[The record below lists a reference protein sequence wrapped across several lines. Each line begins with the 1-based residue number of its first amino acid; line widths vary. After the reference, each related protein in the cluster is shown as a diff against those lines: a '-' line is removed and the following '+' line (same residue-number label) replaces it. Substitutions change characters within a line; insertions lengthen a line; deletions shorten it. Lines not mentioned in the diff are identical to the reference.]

1 MLPFCAPPARIYFP
15 PNHCGDGTASNAQ
28 RLCHAVTI
36 ILERASCDELSS
48 HRFLGH
54 LIERIGLAGDLRGE
68 RIYGAAKKHMRR
80 IGSHSG
86 LWQDPQQISAAILAL
101 GSKARRHS
109 PPMPFTYVE
118 VGVFTAWTTA
128 IISAYL
134 TRTGAGAPF
143 SGLAVDVKVSNI
155 ASSVPCPSQTPQ
167 PLLYPAA
174 FGFRTAHTRCCFSL
188 SCLHP
193 PHISRSCR
201 SHPLSLQTL
210 DLLTRLNVT
219 FLGRNTFDKRIR
231 NGGCGHK
238 LQRGHRLLLPLSPAL
253 AQCRCS
259 CSSTSGSA

>member
-1 MLPFCAPPARIYFP
+1 MAHILPYCAPPARTYFP

-28 RLCHAVTI
+28 RLCHAVTT

-68 RIYGAAKKHMRR
+68 RIYGAAKKYMRR

-109 PPMPFTYVE
+109 PPTPFTYVE
-118 VGVFTAWTTA
+118 VGVYTAWTTA

-155 ASSVPCPSQTPQ
+155 ASSVRVCKMLQPRSKPPS
-167 PLLYPAA
+167 YVVS
-174 FGFRTAHTRCCFSL
+174 FSL
-188 SCLHP
+188 S
-193 PHISRSCR
+193 
-201 SHPLSLQTL
+201 
-210 DLLTRLNVT
+210 
-219 FLGRNTFDKRIR
+219 
-231 NGGCGHK
+231 
-238 LQRGHRLLLPLSPAL
+238 LLPEPTSRRSPRLPSRRCRRSSCSPA
-253 AQCRCS
+253 
-259 CSSTSGSA
+259 